1 MRESRIKTLVLHAQY
16 TTRLSYYDD
25 WLDAFQAAPRFD
37 VQALNICPRD
47 AGEALRPAL
56 AEAELVVLL
65 HSTNGDTT
73 IYLEPLA
80 PLLAARRAI
89 LVSFVGNEF
98 NAVGSPIAAKRR
110 VFAAIRPDIIATQL
124 LQEAGEYL
132 FGDLAGQVIAVPHAL
147 NPEAFRPERPAG
159 ERAID
164 IGVRAARYLPHLGDD
179 DRNRVHDLFA
189 ANRFAPPLS
198 VDVGSERLTRADWSR
213 FLNACRGTVSC
224 EAGSWYHERDDATVE
239 AIRQWARQR
248 LGGRLVIANDSAL
261 RRLGHKLPWGL
272 RALLRR
278 ALSAG
283 PLRHEATVNEA
294 LPHAEVHA
302 RFFANR
308 PRPPVYG
315 KCISSRHF
323 DAIGTKT
330 CQIMLP
336 GRYNDL
342 LVADRDYIALA
353 ADFANLDDALARFR
367 DEGYRQAM
375 VDGAYERVLA
385 RHTYRH
391 RIDRVADAVSAG

>member
-25 WLDAFQAAPRFD
+25 WLDAFRAARQFD
-37 VQALNICPRD
+37 VVALDICRRHAGQALR
-47 AGEALRPAL
+47 LAL

-80 PLLAARRAI
+80 PLLAARRAV
-89 LVSFVGNEF
+89 LLSFVGNEF

-110 VFAAIRPDIIATQL
+110 LFAQIRPDIIATQL
-124 LQEAGEYL
+124 LQEAGEHL

-147 NPEAFRPERPAG
+147 NPEAFRPERAG
-159 ERAID
+159 RERTID

-189 ANRFAPPLS
+189 RARFEPPLS
-198 VDVGSERLTRADWSR
+198 VDVGSERLTRANWAR

-224 EAGSWYHERDDATVE
+224 EAGSWYLERDDATVE
-239 AIRQWARQR
+239 AIRRWTRAR

-283 PLRHEATVNEA
+283 PLRHEVTVNEQ
-294 LPHAEVHA
+294 LSHADVHT
-302 RFFANR
+302 RFFADL
-308 PRPPVYG
+308 PRPLVYG

-367 DEGYRQAM
+367 DAGYRQAM
-375 VDGAYERVLA
+375 VDGVYERVLA
-385 RHTYRH
+385 EHTYRH
-391 RIDRVADAVSAG
+391 RIDRVADAVSAS